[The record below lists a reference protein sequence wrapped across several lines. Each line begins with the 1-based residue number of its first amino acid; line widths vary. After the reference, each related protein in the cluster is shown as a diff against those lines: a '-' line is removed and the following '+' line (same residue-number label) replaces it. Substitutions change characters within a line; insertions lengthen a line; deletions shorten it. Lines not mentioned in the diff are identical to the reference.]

1 MWNKYEFNL
10 QLKWECLF
18 YLDCSCCLWIRAR
31 ARFKSTVKRVFIM
44 MSKNK
49 KKCKTKG
56 ILRQLRLRSVI
67 FVCCKEPWKFMLL
80 LSSLLRLLHILSFVG
95 IKLSLNVSFFYW
107 YRMPATLSRTAP
119 SEIPHEPFS
128 FRFFSSL
135 C

>member
-18 YLDCSCCLWIRAR
+18 YLGRSCCLWIRAR

-67 FVCCKEPWKFMLL
+67 CFCCKERWKFMLL

-95 IKLSLNVSFFYW
+95 IKLSLNVSFFIDIELPQL
-107 YRMPATLSRTAP
+107 YRELRDPKFLMSRLL
-119 SEIPHEPFS
+119 FVL
-128 FRFFSSL
+128 SSL
-135 C
+135 Y